1 MHHGK
6 DFSKMNLIKTTLCNR
21 LTNDSLNCI
30 LCINIS
36 GLSLQSFHNEHLE
49 KYVNYWFN
57 AKNCRLRKCKRK
69 LYENR
74 ESKKTK

>member
-1 MHHGK
+1 MHHRK

-30 LCINIS
+30 LCNSIS

-57 AKNCRLRKCKRK
+57 AKNCRLRKRKCK
-69 LYENR
+69 LYKKCEN
-74 ESKKTK
+74 KKTK